1 MNKQTQKRNDA
12 FKRATKQE
20 RAVMVA
26 KDALKMLDA
35 GKTTAATGF
44 WASFEDKFSDNEE
57 VENEQICD
65 LSDQFS
71 GCKVCALGSLMLSEI
86 RHTNNLKFSEVAG
99 MLDYECEGHRLNKVF
114 SETQQKLMELAFEGG
129 HGYFDAYDCVSEKV
143 QERIEYFYEKYPDSA
158 DRLRA
163 ILKNVVK
170 NGGKFVLPP
179 A

>member
-1 MNKQTQKRNDA
+1 MNKQTQKRNAA
-12 FKRATKQE
+12 FKRATKSE

-26 KDALKMLDA
+26 KDALKMLSA
-35 GKTTAATGF
+35 GKTTAATGN
-44 WASFEDKFSDNEE
+44 WATFEDKFDNEE

-71 GCKVCALGSLMLSEI
+71 GCRVCALGSLMLSEV
-86 RHTNNLKFSEVAG
+86 RHTNNLKFSQVAG
-99 MLDYECEGHRLNKVF
+99 MLDYEYEGHRLNKVF

-129 HGYFDAYDCVSEKV
+129 LGYFDAYDCVSEKV
-143 QERIEYFYEKYPDSA
+143 QERIESFYEKYPDDA

-163 ILKNVVK
+163 ILQNVIK